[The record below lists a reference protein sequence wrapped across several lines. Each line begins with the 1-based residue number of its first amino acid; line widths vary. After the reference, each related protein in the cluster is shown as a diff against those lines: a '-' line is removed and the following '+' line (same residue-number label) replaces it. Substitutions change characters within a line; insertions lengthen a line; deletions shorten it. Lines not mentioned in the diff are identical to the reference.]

1 MTNTQ
6 KSYVD
11 SSQNYT
17 ANQNGHPIART
28 VVAEP
33 PLQEKSVSSSSP
45 ESPQVHVTIEV
56 EETARL

>member
-1 MTNTQ
+1 MIKLLLLTVAKIFVNTA
-6 KSYVD
+6 
-11 SSQNYT
+11 T
-17 ANQNGHPIART
+17 QNGHQRT